1 MSNTHQETLNDLDLR
16 LSATHDLKCDT
27 EYFQAVKYGK
37 KPFEVRNNDRDF
49 HVGDYINLR
58 EYDRVKQWYTGEV
71 ILKIK
76 ITYVLKD
83 YPALVDGF
91 VVLGLEL
98 RKTNPA
104 LTEDDLTILR
114 SGEAYWNDYNETPVT
129 NKVVSLLSSPQPIK
143 SYSLPTKE
151 DMKFLKYCEGRFSD
165 NATPITDCINAL
177 LSSLG

>member
-1 MSNTHQETLNDLDLR
+1 MSNIYQQTLNDLDLR
-16 LSATHDLKCDT
+16 ISTTHDLKCDP
-27 EYFQAVKYGK
+27 EYFQAVKDGR

-58 EYDRVKQWYTGEV
+58 EYDRVKQCYTGEV

-76 ITYVLKD
+76 ITFVLKD

-98 RKTNPA
+98 PRTYPL
-104 LTEDDLTILR
+104 LTQDELDILHQ
-114 SGEAYWNDYNETPVT
+114 GEAYWNDYNQTPVT
-129 NKVVSLLSSPQPIK
+129 DKVI
-143 SYSLPTKE
+143 
-151 DMKFLKYCEGRFSD
+151 
-165 NATPITDCINAL
+165 AL

>member
-1 MSNTHQETLNDLDLR
+1 MSNTYQESLNDLDLR

-98 RKTNPA
+98 PRNYSLPSK
-104 LTEDDLTILR
+104 EDLDHLHMA
-114 SGEAYWNDYNETPVT
+114 EAYWNDYN
-129 NKVVSLLSSPQPIK
+129 L
-143 SYSLPTKE
+143 
-151 DMKFLKYCEGRFSD
+151 
-165 NATPITDCINAL
+165 TPITDNIVAI

>member
-1 MSNTHQETLNDLDLR
+1 MLPYQQEFLNDLDLR
-16 LSATHDLKCDT
+16 LSATHDLKCDP
-27 EYFQAVKYGK
+27 EYFQAVKDGR

-58 EYDRVKQWYTGEV
+58 EYDRVKQCYTGEV

-98 RKTNPA
+98 PKNYT
-104 LTEDDLTILR
+104 
-114 SGEAYWNDYNETPVT
+114 
-129 NKVVSLLSSPQPIK
+129 
-143 SYSLPTKE
+143 LPSKE
-151 DMKFLKYCEGRFSD
+151 DLKTLSCYEGHFNLKHES
-165 NATPITDCINAL
+165 PITDNIAAILN
-177 LSSLG
+177 SLG